1 LAQPPGVMMVAVK
14 SGALTIYDT
23 NCSKTTVTAG
33 NAFVMMGPMH
43 VRLVRNEGDVPV
55 EISGHTCSP
64 GTRPPATAR
73 PACAGAVRRPRLVT
87 RLPHRRK
94 IDPGIAGALQL
105 RYIQ

>member
-1 LAQPPGVMMVAVK
+1 LPATSACDIINHVLVFAPGGTEGRHSHPGVVMVAVK

-55 EISGHTCSP
+55 EISGTY
-64 GTRPPATAR
+64 
-73 PACAGAVRRPRLVT
+73 VFPRAPDL
-87 RLPHRRK
+87 RLPADQPAPARCA
-94 IDPGIAGALQL
+94 DLG
-105 RYIQ
+105 